1 MKLICFLGQTGSVHE
16 KNLIA
21 LGINFVTYRYLKNVV
36 DRVNDVR
43 KPEHLD
49 H

>member
-1 MKLICFLGQTGSVHE
+1 MKLICFLGQTGSIHE
-16 KNLIA
+16 KKLIA
-21 LGINFVTYRYLKNVV
+21 LGINFVTYLKKFNVI